1 MANTFLEIC
10 LTIIISIIVIYGT
23 HYLWN
28 NIVNSYSTKKTKNL
42 VDSQIQK
49 YKKIIGEIQQGST
62 GSQHVDFLSEEEKKN
77 MDASLTDYIMSLDP
91 TLDLATDLGTIPPS
105 NIFSK

>member
-1 MANTFLEIC
+1 MASPILEIG

-28 NIVNSYSTKKTKNL
+28 NIITTYSTKKTKNL

-49 YKKIIGEIQQGST
+49 YKKIIDEIQQGNQS
-62 GSQHVDFLSEEEKKN
+62 SQPTEFISEEEKKN
-77 MDASLTDYIMSLDP
+77 MDESLTDYIMSLG
-91 TLDLATDLGTIPPS
+91 AGT
-105 NIFSK
+105 